1 MPPCR
6 HRSAAVTL
14 RGTNVCA
21 DWHPHALRAPPKKAS
36 KEGQEKSLAESC
48 QKYTKETFH
57 KSKAQRHE
65 MCESQTSIT
74 WRMYFCKICD
84 GVKLKKK
91 EKNATLAVHSHL
103 SCRAWEPAQCLFDFP
118 RGTLWSKW
126 DSMTD
131 ICIPEDK
138 VLGILLIGVEQT
150 LCQRVSYCIIVCTLR
165 RHLTEFHCL
174 TGCEWEPAAISS
186 VAKGHINC

>member
-1 MPPCR
+1 MCVPTGTR
-6 HRSAAVTL
+6 MRSA
-14 RGTNVCA
+14 R
-21 DWHPHALRAPPKKAS
+21 HPKRRVRKARKKALPS
-36 KEGQEKSLAESC
+36 RVRST
-48 QKYTKETFH
+48 QKRHCTKEKPRGMKCVNHRLPLPGACTFARFAMEWNL
-57 KSKAQRHE
+57 KK
-65 MCESQTSIT
+65 
-74 WRMYFCKICD
+74 
-84 GVKLKKK
+84 KKK

-118 RGTLWSKW
+118 RGTLRSKW

-150 LCQRVSYCIIVCTLR
+150 LCQRVSYCIIVCTLG
-165 RHLTEFHCL
+165 RHLTEFLCL